1 MKNPLSEK
9 ADQLKKIMDST
20 AQKSKENLEELI
32 RVNNQ
37 LMGKALD
44 SNKAIVDGIRKQF
57 DVQDKNTPFFESLN
71 KAFGKSVELSEES
84 MDTIIDGYNKQIRM
98 YVDFNTRLVDAIRES
113 VNQSSNQAGMDTML
127 KLITDNFEQSV
138 SSMNTNMKST
148 IDSYNKHTNLAL
160 NINKKFGEN
169 VSAQLEIYKE
179 FQSKNRNMM
188 ANWAALWGKKPDK

>member
-160 NINKKFGEN
+160 NFNKKFGEN